1 MQAVVTRAAAT
12 EAEAIARNSVT
23 QAKIG
28 IRARV
33 WGDQSRRFKRTVIYR
48 DRVNR
53 ERQQRSLRKAQ
64 DVATVVSHPQAYFF
78 TYGAC
83 GEYLLSTLIR
93 CADPGGIPTLGVTR
107 MSAALISRP

>member
-1 MQAVVTRAAAT
+1 MGAATQAAAT

-48 DRVNR
+48 TELIASDNSVLFATCKML
-53 ERQQRSLRKAQ
+53 QRLCHTRKPTSLHTARAE
-64 DVATVVSHPQAYFF
+64 SI
-78 TYGAC
+78 C
-83 GEYLLSTLIR
+83 
-93 CADPGGIPTLGVTR
+93 
-107 MSAALISRP
+107 